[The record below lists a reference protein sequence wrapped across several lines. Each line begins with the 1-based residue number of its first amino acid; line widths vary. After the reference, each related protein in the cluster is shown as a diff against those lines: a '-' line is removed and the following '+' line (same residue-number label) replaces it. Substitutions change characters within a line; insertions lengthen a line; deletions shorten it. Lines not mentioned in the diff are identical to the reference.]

1 MTDAT
6 THRESILYISHYF
19 PPEVNAPANR
29 VYEMARAWARHGRR
43 VKVLTGFPN
52 HPRGIVPPQH
62 RGKVFQRESID
73 GIEVYR
79 CWMFTAPNRGLV
91 RRTLCYLSFMLS
103 AIVFGLCRAGRAD
116 CVIATSP
123 QIFVAVAGWVLSRI
137 KRAPFIFEVRD
148 LWPEEIVAVGAIKNR
163 LIIRSLERLELF
175 LYRRATRI
183 IALAQGTIEILTRR
197 GIPAAKL
204 ALIPNG
210 VDPNRFDNGRHQ
222 NHVRD
227 RLNLNGDFLVSYI
240 GTVGM
245 AHGLNVFLEAAQ
257 LMKDTPQVKFLIVGD
272 GAEKQQLCRARDEL
286 GLDNLLLLDQ
296 KPREEIAAYYAASNC
311 CLVHLRQAPLFEK
324 NIPSKIFEIMASGK
338 PILLGTRGE
347 SKRLVSRAGCGVF
360 FEPEN
365 AADLVEGI
373 RRLQRSP
380 QWCKR
385 LGRSGSQFVRKFY
398 SRDDLARQYLA
409 LLDAVMGLKPGAIA
423 KQHFPGSRHSTGIR
437 MSSTAQPLRTPP
449 RQRRAAARPARR
461 PQPVGT
467 P

>member
-6 THRESILYISHYF
+6 TRRGSILYISHYF
-19 PPEVNAPANR
+19 PPEVNAPAGR
-29 VYEMARAWARHGRR
+29 VYEMARVWARQGRR

-52 HPRGIVPPQH
+52 HPHGTIPAEY
-62 RGKVFQRESID
+62 RGKVFQRETLD

-79 CWMFTAPNRGLV
+79 CWMYAAPNTGLI
-91 RRTLCYLSFMLS
+91 RRMLNYLSFMVS
-103 AIVFGLCRAGRAD
+103 AIVIGTCRTGRAD

-123 QIFVAVAGWVLSRI
+123 QMFVAVAGWILSRI

-148 LWPEEIVAVGAIKNR
+148 LWPEEIATVGAIKNR
-163 LIIRSLERLELF
+163 LIIRCLEKLEMF
-175 LYRRATRI
+175 LYRRAARI

-197 GIPAAKL
+197 GVPTAKL

-210 VDPNRFDNGRHQ
+210 VDLTRFAPGRRH

-245 AHGLNVFLEAAQ
+245 AHRLDVFLEAAQ
-257 LMKDTPQVKFLIVGD
+257 LMKDTPHVKFLIVGD
-272 GAEKQQLCRARDEL
+272 GAEKQRLCRAKVEL
-286 GLDNLLLLDQ
+286 GLDNLRLLEQ
-296 KPREEIAAYYAASNC
+296 QPREEIAAYYAASDC
-311 CLVHLRQAPLFEK
+311 CLVHLKQAPLFEK

-338 PILLGTRGE
+338 PVLLGTRGE
-347 SKRLVSRAGCGVF
+347 SKRLVARAGCGVF

-373 RRLQRSP
+373 RRLQHNP
-380 QWCKR
+380 QWRKK
-385 LGRSGSQFVRKFY
+385 LGRSGSEFVQKYY

-409 LLDAVMGLKPGAIA
+409 VLDTTMGLNDKPIPEQGIPAA
-423 KQHFPGSRHSTGIR
+423 KRLAER
-437 MSSTAQPLRTPP
+437 MTSSP
-449 RQRRAAARPARR
+449 ARPARHQRRAQAR
-461 PQPVGT
+461 PGRRSQPVGIT
-467 P
+467 